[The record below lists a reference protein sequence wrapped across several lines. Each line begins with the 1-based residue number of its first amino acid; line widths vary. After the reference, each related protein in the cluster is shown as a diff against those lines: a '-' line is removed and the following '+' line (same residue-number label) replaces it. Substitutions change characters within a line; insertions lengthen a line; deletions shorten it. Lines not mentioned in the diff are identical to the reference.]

1 MEKPKSNIGR
11 IIFGL
16 IIILIIVIFSVQNSA
31 KADVNVLFWKT
42 SIPLVLLLFLCFIGG
57 ICLSLIAI
65 FPMRRYIKAQA
76 RLIEELKTRNEILD
90 TQNKQNNQK

>member
-11 IIFGL
+11 IIFAL

-31 KADVNVLFWKT
+31 HTDVKIFFWKT
-42 SIPLVLLLFLCFIGG
+42 SVPLVLLLFLCFIGG

-65 FPMRRYIKAQA
+65 FPMRKYIKAQA
-76 RLIEELKTRNEILD
+76 RLIEELQTRNDILD

>member
-11 IIFGL
+11 IIFAL

-31 KADVNVLFWKT
+31 STDVKLFFLEA
-42 SIPLVLLLFLCFIGG
+42 SVPLVLLLFLCFLGG

-65 FPMRRYIKAQA
+65 LPMRKYIKAQA
-76 RLIEELKTRNEILD
+76 RMIEELQTRNEILD